1 MAMME
6 RKNIKKMLE
15 NGEMVLGLT
24 CQLTDPTVAEMAA
37 LAGYDYI
44 RLDCEHSMLDFSM
57 IRDFIHTA
65 DSVSLPVIMRVTR
78 TDDLTALAD
87 LGVAG
92 FQIPHMHSAE
102 QAKEMV
108 QKVKYA
114 PVGIRGYCNAVRAQ
128 KYGCT
133 PFHEYYEQ
141 AAEETLLIVQI
152 EDAEGIEHMEEII
165 AVEGVDVICTGKGD
179 LSQGLGVIGDLYN
192 PMVDQVEN
200 KIMEIAAKYHK
211 PCLVVGKNKNHW
223 IELVSKKN
231 VAMAEYVDD
240 IEVLMKALKSARENM
255 QYLKDARKNY

>member
-44 RLDCEHSMLDFSM
+44 RLDFSM

-141 AAEETLLIVQI
+141 AA
-152 EDAEGIEHMEEII
+152 
-165 AVEGVDVICTGKGD
+165 K
-179 LSQGLGVIGDLYN
+179 
-192 PMVDQVEN
+192 
-200 KIMEIAAKYHK
+200 K
-211 PCLVVGKNKNHW
+211 P
-223 IELVSKKN
+223 S
-231 VAMAEYVDD
+231 
-240 IEVLMKALKSARENM
+240 
-255 QYLKDARKNY
+255 